1 MPRVTVCPTGGS
13 PCPDSLRGPHQGCSC
28 PTSPYMAPH
37 RPVSPYGPALRWGEM
52 RGGVACDQW
61 AWHV

>member
-1 MPRVTVCPTGGS
+1 MSLPELSMPRVTVCPTGGS

-37 RPVSPYGPALRWGEM
+37 RPVSPYGPALRWG
-52 RGGVACDQW
+52 
-61 AWHV
+61 